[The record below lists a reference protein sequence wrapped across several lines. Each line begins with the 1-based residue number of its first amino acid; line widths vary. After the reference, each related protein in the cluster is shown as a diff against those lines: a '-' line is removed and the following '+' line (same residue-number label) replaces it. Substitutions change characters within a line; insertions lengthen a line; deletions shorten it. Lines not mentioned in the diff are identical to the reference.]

1 MRILYII
8 VLILV
13 TQNLYSQEMDSVDN
27 HKQLSLDIQQN
38 NKNKSFIIMKLI
50 EELNEL
56 STVLMQTINKP
67 DELTEEVTEHV
78 LQEVGDVELRLQI
91 VKDAAFDKHD
101 LKYIN
106 TWKASKI
113 KKYRSRIGKKQNI

>member
-27 HKQLSLDIQQN
+27 HKQLSLDIQRN
-38 NKNKSFIIMKLI
+38 NKNKSFVIMKLI

-91 VKDAAFDKHD
+91 VKES
-101 LKYIN
+101 
-106 TWKASKI
+106 TQ
-113 KKYRSRIGKKQNI
+113 R